1 MFAVIG
7 PVDTTIVLVY
17 FAVIILMGVFLSR
30 KQVSTEE
37 YFLGRR
43 TMNWLIVGISI
54 QASLMSTISYL
65 SVPGEQIK
73 NGLMCHAAFLGMFPA
88 IGVINFLVLP
98 YLLRMRITT
107 IYELFERRFNL
118 AVRMFG
124 VVVFMMLRL
133 IWIGAVVYFASF
145 ALAEI
150 TGWNKVTILRAA
162 MKMLSPSTL
171 ITDEAVARRLCEA
184 P

>member
-1 MFAVIG
+1 
-7 PVDTTIVLVY
+7 
-17 FAVIILMGVFLSR
+17 
-30 KQVSTEE
+30 
-37 YFLGRR
+37 
-43 TMNWLIVGISI
+43 MNWLIVGISI

-124 VVVFMMLRL
+124 ATRGISFM
-133 IWIGAVVYFASF
+133 WIIPGGCVSGLLVAA
-145 ALAEI
+145 
-150 TGWNKVTILRAA
+150 IL
-162 MKMLSPSTL
+162 SSIFP
-171 ITDEAVARRLCEA
+171 RRLQDRA
-184 P
+184 LS